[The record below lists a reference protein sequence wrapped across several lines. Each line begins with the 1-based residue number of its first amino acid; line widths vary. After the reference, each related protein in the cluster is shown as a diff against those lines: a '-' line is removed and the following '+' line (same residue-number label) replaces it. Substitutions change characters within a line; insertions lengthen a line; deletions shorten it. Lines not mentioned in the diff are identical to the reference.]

1 MLAAQ
6 GPGTPQ
12 GGCTGVLGPR
22 GVGFRQI
29 FGAGGA
35 IIQKKNREKRRKERK
50 EKRRKREKKKREK
63 RKLLDCISRISFS
76 QFC

>member
-1 MLAAQ
+1 MLKVHQHKPSAL
-6 GPGTPQ
+6 PGKFL
-12 GGCTGVLGPR
+12 C
-22 GVGFRQI
+22 
-29 FGAGGA
+29 AGGA